1 VGHQKSV
8 SRSVERN
15 DSSSRG
21 SNASTAKRLVTRLGC
36 NQLFHGL
43 IRRIELSTELT
54 KEAFLRCV
62 EKHEMEVLLDNGVYR
77 HLRFKAPDT
86 GNQHFHLVTF
96 PGRLVYCGD
105 MGSYLFERTTDM
117 FGFFRRP
124 DRGINLSYWS
134 EKVDAQ
140 DRDGIKEFSLERAK
154 EIVKEIVKEQAE
166 YLEESEKSKIDEE
179 LELLLD
185 EIDMDANDVGDVM
198 RVASDFNS
206 DVIDGD
212 WFSDLWDYSTQEY
225 TYRFQWACYA
235 IAWGIEQ
242 YDKQAIPNVAE

>member
-1 VGHQKSV
+1 M
-8 SRSVERN
+8 
-15 DSSSRG
+15 
-21 SNASTAKRLVTRLGC
+21 
-36 NQLFHGL
+36 
-43 IRRIELSTELT
+43 STELT
-54 KEAFLRCV
+54 KEEFLRCV

-124 DRGINLSYWS
+124 DHGINLSYWA
-134 EKVDAQ
+134 EKVDAT
-140 DRDGIKEFSLERAK
+140 DRCDGTKEFSLDRAK
-154 EIVKEIVKEQAE
+154 EIVTEIVKEQAE
-166 YLEESEKSKIDEE
+166 YLDASKKAKVDEE
-179 LELLLD
+179 LALLLD
-185 EIDMDANDVGDVM
+185 EIDMDAHDLGDVM
-198 RVASDFNS
+198 RVANDFNS

-242 YDKQAIPNVAE
+242 YDKQAVPSVAE

>member
-1 VGHQKSV
+1 M
-8 SRSVERN
+8 
-15 DSSSRG
+15 
-21 SNASTAKRLVTRLGC
+21 SN
-36 NQLFHGL
+36 
-43 IRRIELSTELT
+43 ELT
-54 KEAFLRCV
+54 KEEFLKCV
-62 EKHEMEVLLDNGVYR
+62 DKHEMEVLLDNGVYR

-124 DRGINLSYWS
+124 DRGINLSYWA
-134 EKVDAQ
+134 EKVDAK
-140 DRDGIKEFSLERAK
+140 DHDGIKEFSLDRAK
-154 EIVKEIVKEQAE
+154 EIVKEIVTEQAE
-166 YLEESEKSKIDEE
+166 YLDESKKPEINEE
-179 LELLLD
+179 LKLLLD
-185 EIDMDANDVGDVM
+185 AIDMDASDLGDVM
-198 RVASDFNS
+198 QVARDFNS

-212 WFSDLWDYSTQEY
+212 WFSELWDYSTQEY

-242 YDKQAIPNVAE
+242 YDKQAVPSVSE

>member
-1 VGHQKSV
+1 M
-8 SRSVERN
+8 
-15 DSSSRG
+15 
-21 SNASTAKRLVTRLGC
+21 SN
-36 NQLFHGL
+36 
-43 IRRIELSTELT
+43 ELT
-54 KEAFLRCV
+54 RDEFLKCV

-86 GNQHFHLVTF
+86 GNQLFHLVTF

-124 DRGINLSYWS
+124 DRGINLSYWA
-134 EKVDAQ
+134 EKVDAT
-140 DRDGIKEFSLERAK
+140 DRCDGIKEFSLDRAK

-166 YLEESEKSKIDEE
+166 YLDANKKTKVDEE

-185 EIDMDANDVGDVM
+185 EIDMDANDLGDVM

-206 DVIDGD
+206 DVIDSD
-212 WFSDLWDYSTQEY
+212 WFSDLWDCSTQEY

-242 YDKQAIPNVAE
+242 YDKQEIPLSR